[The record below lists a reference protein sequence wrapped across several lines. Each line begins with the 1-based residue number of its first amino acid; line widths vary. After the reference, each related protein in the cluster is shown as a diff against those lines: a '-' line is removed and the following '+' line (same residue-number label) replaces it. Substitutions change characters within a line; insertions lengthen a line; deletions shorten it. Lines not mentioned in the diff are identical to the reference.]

1 MSPNSAFLTVDLLP
15 LGLYLALVGII
26 ACQRLLE
33 LKRSRKHEAAL
44 KARGGLEMAPNQ
56 FLPMRLLHLF
66 WLGGCIAEAYWIREP
81 PPLTIVLSAATLLL
95 LGQLL
100 RFAAMWALAERW
112 TVRIIALPGVP
123 PVRRGIYRYMRHPN
137 YLGVILEI
145 AALPMIFGCWIT
157 ALAGSAVNALI
168 LWIRIQAEEAALA
181 AVSNYEDSFRPTR
194 RFFPSSRS

>member
-1 MSPNSAFLTVDLLP
+1 MSPNSAFLTANLLP
-15 LGLYLALVGII
+15 LALYLALVGFI

-33 LKRSRKHEAAL
+33 LKRSRNHEAAL

-66 WLGGCIAEAYWIREP
+66 WLCGCVAEAYWIREP
-81 PPLTIVLSAATLLL
+81 PPFTILLPAATVLLV
-95 LGQLL
+95 GQIL
-100 RFAAMWALAERW
+100 RFAAMWALGERW

-145 AALPMIFGCWIT
+145 AALPVIFGCWIT
-157 ALAGSAVNALI
+157 ALAGSAANALI
-168 LWIRIQAEEAALA
+168 LWIRIRAEEAALE
-181 AVSNYEDSFRPTR
+181 AVSDYEESFGPTR
-194 RFFPSSRS
+194 RFFPSSPS

>member
-1 MSPNSAFLTVDLLP
+1 MYLTFLAADLPP
-15 LGLYLALVGII
+15 LSLYLALVGII

-33 LKRSRKHEAAL
+33 LKRARNHEAAL

-56 FLPMRLLHLF
+56 FVPMRLLHLF
-66 WLGGCIAEAYWIREP
+66 WLCGCVVEAFWIKEP
-81 PPLTIVLSAATLLL
+81 PPTIVLPAAALLL
-95 LGQLL
+95 LGQIL
-100 RFAAMWALAERW
+100 RLAAMSALGDRW

-157 ALAGSAVNALI
+157 ALAGSAANALI
-168 LWIRIQAEEAALA
+168 LWIRIQTEEAALE
-181 AVSNYEDSFRPTR
+181 AVSDYEESFRPTR
-194 RFFPSSRS
+194 RFFPSSPS